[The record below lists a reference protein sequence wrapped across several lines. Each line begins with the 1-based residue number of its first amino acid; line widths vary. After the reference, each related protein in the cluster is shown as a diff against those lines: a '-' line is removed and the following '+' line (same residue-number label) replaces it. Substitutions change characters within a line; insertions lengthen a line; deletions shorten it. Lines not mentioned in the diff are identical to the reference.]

1 MLSTSPRL
9 TPRLLIA
16 CTCCHL
22 QLIAGRYAAVHFKA
36 SLMLW
41 LHSGVEYIYSWHSP
55 PALSI
60 MLDEG
65 ITLHV
70 VYTITFMQ
78 PKART
83 STCVKSID
91 VSPLTG
97 TAIVEFLTGTRY
109 EYNNVSRKA
118 IANLLAQPNM
128 SLGFWVNA
136 NCKAKGVKCREITP
150 ASFYKHK
157 LAKIILVQE
166 PQLPVLN

>member
-1 MLSTSPRL
+1 M
-9 TPRLLIA
+9 
-16 CTCCHL
+16 
-22 QLIAGRYAAVHFKA
+22 K
-36 SLMLW
+36 
-41 LHSGVEYIYSWHSP
+41 
-55 PALSI
+55 
-60 MLDEG
+60 
-65 ITLHV
+65 
-70 VYTITFMQ
+70 
-78 PKART
+78 PKSRT
-83 STCVKSID
+83 STCVKTID

-157 LAKIILVQE
+157 LAKVRLVQE
-166 PQLPVLN
+166 PVLPQIKCQQ

>member
-1 MLSTSPRL
+1 
-9 TPRLLIA
+9 
-16 CTCCHL
+16 
-22 QLIAGRYAAVHFKA
+22 
-36 SLMLW
+36 
-41 LHSGVEYIYSWHSP
+41 
-55 PALSI
+55 

-65 ITLHV
+65 LTLEGQGEPLGFNLELPIRV
-70 VYTITFMQ
+70 ALFTLTVYTITFMQ

-157 LAKIILVQE
+157 LAKVRLVQE

>member
-1 MLSTSPRL
+1 MRDSQQAILNQERHSTPPF
-9 TPRLLIA
+9 TENLLP
-16 CTCCHL
+16 
-22 QLIAGRYAAVHFKA
+22 
-36 SLMLW
+36 SLLFTTF
-41 LHSGVEYIYSWHSP
+41 
-55 PALSI
+55 
-60 MLDEG
+60 
-65 ITLHV
+65 IT
-70 VYTITFMQ
+70 MK
-78 PKART
+78 PKSRT
-83 STCVKSID
+83 STCVKTID

-157 LAKIILVQE
+157 LAKVRLVQE
-166 PQLPVLN
+166 PVLPQI

>member
-1 MLSTSPRL
+1 MFT
-9 TPRLLIA
+9 
-16 CTCCHL
+16 
-22 QLIAGRYAAVHFKA
+22 
-36 SLMLW
+36 
-41 LHSGVEYIYSWHSP
+41 
-55 PALSI
+55 
-60 MLDEG
+60 
-65 ITLHV
+65 
-70 VYTITFMQ
+70 TFTMQ
-78 PKART
+78 PKSRT

-109 EYNNVSRKA
+109 EYNNVSRRA

-157 LAKIILVQE
+157 LAKVRLVQE
-166 PQLPVLN
+166 PVLPQI

>member
-1 MLSTSPRL
+1 
-9 TPRLLIA
+9 
-16 CTCCHL
+16 
-22 QLIAGRYAAVHFKA
+22 
-36 SLMLW
+36 
-41 LHSGVEYIYSWHSP
+41 
-55 PALSI
+55 

-109 EYNNVSRKA
+109 EYVNVSRKA

-157 LAKIILVQE
+157 LAKVRLVQE

>member
-1 MLSTSPRL
+1 MRDSQQATLNQERHSTP
-9 TPRLLIA
+9 LLIEN
-16 CTCCHL
+16 L
-22 QLIAGRYAAVHFKA
+22 LP
-36 SLMLW
+36 SLLFTTF
-41 LHSGVEYIYSWHSP
+41 I
-55 PALSI
+55 I
-60 MLDEG
+60 MK
-65 ITLHV
+65 
-70 VYTITFMQ
+70 
-78 PKART
+78 PKSRT
-83 STCVKSID
+83 STCVKTID

-157 LAKIILVQE
+157 LAKVRLVQE
-166 PQLPVLN
+166 PVLPQI